1 MEDIEEKSDEHES
14 DDSEDEK
21 SEEFYQKELEWKR
34 MELKKIQ
41 KKIKELE
48 NLSKSSDANESK
60 QVNLIRKEFKEKI
73 ETLEK
78 KRIAF

>member
-1 MEDIEEKSDEHES
+1 
-14 DDSEDEK
+14 
-21 SEEFYQKELEWKR
+21 

-41 KKIKELE
+41 EKIKELE
-48 NLSKSSDANESK
+48 NLQKSSDANESK

-78 KRIAF
+78 KRIAFQKKTHKMIQDAMKT

>member
-1 MEDIEEKSDEHES
+1 
-14 DDSEDEK
+14 
-21 SEEFYQKELEWKR
+21 

-41 KKIKELE
+41 EKIKELE